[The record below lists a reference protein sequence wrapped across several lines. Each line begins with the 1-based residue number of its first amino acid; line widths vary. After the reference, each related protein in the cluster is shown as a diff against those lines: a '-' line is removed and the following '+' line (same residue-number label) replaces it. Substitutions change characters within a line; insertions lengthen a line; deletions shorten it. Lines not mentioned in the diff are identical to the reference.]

1 MLQDTRTPH
10 SRTCAWTLNPT
21 DYCTVSVRYIHV
33 QYTAHGRVVTNN
45 YDQIQVYRHWLELGS
60 LLLGAGLPTM
70 EGSEGVGETGEYAG
84 GGVSVWQ
91 KQTTNTIIF
100 LRPALIALSTYMA

>member
-1 MLQDTRTPH
+1 
-10 SRTCAWTLNPT
+10 
-21 DYCTVSVRYIHV
+21 VRYIHV

-91 KQTTNTIIF
+91 KQNNKRDNFPTTCTNITKYVHGIKHRAFNLKIF
-100 LRPALIALSTYMA
+100 